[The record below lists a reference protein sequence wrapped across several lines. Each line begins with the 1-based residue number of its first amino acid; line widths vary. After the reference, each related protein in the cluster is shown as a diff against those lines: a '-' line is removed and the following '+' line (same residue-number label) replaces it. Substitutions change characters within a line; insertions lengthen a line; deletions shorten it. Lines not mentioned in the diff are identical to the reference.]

1 MIREWCIHGL
11 CWLFDG
17 PLARYGTHNRAQ
29 THSMESLVDNRQQT
43 VQTVYADM
51 FARHGIQLEGKVVME
66 LGCAQGYVLAAFR
79 ALETFTAIGIDRDEP
94 FLTEA
99 RQRYGSIASFAR
111 STDTTLAL
119 EDASV
124 DVAYA
129 IDVMEHLSHP
139 TEIFAE
145 LARVLRPD
153 GKLVIYFHPWL
164 APYAAHL
171 GDILPFPWPQVL
183 FPMPMLYKVAEARY
197 DRATVGELS
206 WTRRDATGAKK
217 PNPYVNGG
225 GEWWVYLNPD
235 MTLRGFRRFIRTRT
249 AFRVARE
256 ERLGFGGSRAR
267 LAKLAR
273 PLAQIPWLDE
283 FFASGVFCVLEKR

>member
-1 MIREWCIHGL
+1 
-11 CWLFDG
+11 
-17 PLARYGTHNRAQ
+17 
-29 THSMESLVDNRQQT
+29 
-43 VQTVYADM
+43 
-51 FARHGIQLEGKVVME
+51 
-66 LGCAQGYVLAAFR
+66 
-79 ALETFTAIGIDRDEP
+79 
-94 FLTEA
+94 
-99 RQRYGSIASFAR
+99 
-111 STDTTLAL
+111 
-119 EDASV
+119 
-124 DVAYA
+124 
-129 IDVMEHLSHP
+129 
-139 TEIFAE
+139 
-145 LARVLRPD
+145 
-153 GKLVIYFHPWL
+153 
-164 APYAAHL
+164 
-171 GDILPFPWPQVL
+171 
-183 FPMPMLYKVAEARY
+183 MPMLYKVAEARY

-225 GEWWVYLNPD
+225 GEWWVYLNRD